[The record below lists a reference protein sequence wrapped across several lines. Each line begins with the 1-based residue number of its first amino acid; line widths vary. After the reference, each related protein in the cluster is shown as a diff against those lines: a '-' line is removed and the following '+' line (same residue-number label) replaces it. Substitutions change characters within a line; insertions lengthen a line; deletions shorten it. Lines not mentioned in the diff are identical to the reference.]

1 MAARQPPRTSTH
13 CALPTV
19 SVRTELGRA
28 HSAPEK
34 VRLEWT
40 SPRRSRR
47 VQAVVTLPE
56 THINALVVPVI
67 DSKPQEG
74 GDVVN
79 MVQLCNIVRYIKVC
93 NHTDLLLRK
102 FVIQV
107 EWASPRRQDSRG
119 LILPGDPRTRE
130 QQVLRLVVWG
140 LII

>member
-1 MAARQPPRTSTH
+1 MDLTPAQQACSGCCYFVFIPLKLSA
-13 CALPTV
+13 CA
-19 SVRTELGRA
+19 GY
-28 HSAPEK
+28 
-34 VRLEWT
+34 
-40 SPRRSRR
+40 RS
-47 VQAVVTLPE
+47 
-56 THINALVVPVI
+56 